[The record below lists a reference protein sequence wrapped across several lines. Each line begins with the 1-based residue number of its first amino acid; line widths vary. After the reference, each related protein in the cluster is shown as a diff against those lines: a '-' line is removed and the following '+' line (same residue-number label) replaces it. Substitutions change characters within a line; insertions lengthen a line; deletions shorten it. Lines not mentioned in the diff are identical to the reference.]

1 MKKLNRFIAFLLVV
15 IGVISVFAGSISV
28 NAADGYQAGDV
39 IYVDYSKLPD
49 WFDKDSVGNNGNL
62 GYHLYINFTNNTRY
76 DTGIKEEVVIGEDTS
91 RFNPRLVTEKV
102 GDCVYKYVVTE
113 EDAGAKTLMFWRG
126 SNTNLWNN
134 SVEIPYSEYV
144 KGLNTA
150 VVTDWT
156 STGYLTY
163 ADHYDYKLD
172 AVLDI
177 KENENVKDE
186 FTISLSCKAP
196 IDGDSITYSYEIYI
210 NNTLVSSACEYTG
223 IITEPY
229 ATVLGIIR
237 AYNDGTI
244 VAMSVI
250 NDTVDN
256 GDKVFTS
263 AVANNLYAH
272 AVIGNT
278 DDTQAWLRAKS
289 NDSVKLFYLPCSA
302 DKSAVEL
309 YSTYSSDIKING
321 ITIAP
326 NEIKTID
333 YEINKD
339 YTVTSDSGSF
349 KVRFM
354 RSNAEAAIYV
364 NNDHSVAND
373 LWNYLIKS
381 KDNYSSATGAVVN
394 PDGSIDNTDIKKIKG
409 RGNTTWAADKKP
421 FNINYKSAVKVGDM
435 QTTKKYSLLANFQD
449 ATMCRNR
456 ILYDMGDA
464 VGLRYSCDSR
474 FVDFY
479 IDGEYK
485 GQYQMCQKIEAGSDN
500 LIYDVD
506 DDGYINADGTM
517 KEDFSFVAE
526 IPFAEDFF
534 TTTNTDISVVI
545 KSPDVEGNNNLYANE
560 VKSYVRQ
567 KFEAM
572 YRAITTNSKDLDKYI
587 DIDSFAKAYIIQELG
602 KNWDTHSW
610 YLTYI
615 PDENGCYKFYASPV
629 WDFDNSLGNA
639 NGVASEIDK
648 IGITDYTLPTGWWAK
663 YKSGSN
669 NMTYLCTQNTTIM
682 ETAKTVWFKKFVPAI
697 DLLTKSGITDKEILS
712 KDVYYDRIVDSAEMN
727 YKIWE
732 MRVDNGWLAKHTSLN
747 KASFDYEALTYSVDK
762 TATSYAKYSFE
773 GEYNYMIDWLT
784 SRAAWLSNEWK
795 DYYVEGD
802 EVPDAVE
809 LNTTEPEIPTDPTA
823 PELPDNTI
831 SAFVFDS
838 TGKVTADK
846 LEEYGDK
853 SGYPATTGNGTL
865 VCSVNDT
872 GTRALEWSAAE
883 YGEDSNAI
891 VPLMTA
897 GSKNPW
903 GENPYIQITL
913 STKGYE
919 NIALSLTSAGSKKC
933 PATWQLAYSTDG
945 ESFTDIEG
953 ANYTISLDSRKLP
966 TAYFD
971 DLKLPSA
978 VSDSDTV
985 TLRLYA
991 VSTTTVS
998 GGSTAND
1005 PTGGEFVI
1013 NNIII
1018 TGDRITDT
1026 TENTDPA
1033 YPTDPAASTAPTTV
1047 NTTPAESTGATNV
1060 PTTYILGDADG
1071 DGKVNV
1077 KDATLIQ
1084 KFTAQLIDSIDEES
1098 ADSNRDGKVN
1108 VKDATAIQKFS
1119 ASLPIPY
1126 EIGTEMVRK

>member
-1 MKKLNRFIAFLLVV
+1 MKKLNKLIAFLLV
-15 IGVISVFAGSISV
+15 IISIVSAFASSISV
-28 NAADGYQAGDV
+28 NATDGYQAGDV
-39 IYVDYSKLPD
+39 IYVDYSKLPE
-49 WFDKDSVGNNGNL
+49 WFTEDITGEAGIFSNR
-62 GYHLYINFTNNTRY
+62 LYINFTNNTRY
-76 DTGIKEEVVIGEDTS
+76 DTGSKEEVVIGEDTTK
-91 RFNPRLVTEKV
+91 FDPKLVTEKV
-102 GDCVYKYVVTE
+102 DNCVYKYVVTE

-126 SNTNLWNN
+126 SDTNLWNN
-134 SVEIPYSEYV
+134 SVELPYSEFV
-144 KGLNTA
+144 KGFNTA

-156 STGYLTY
+156 STGYLTHNT
-163 ADHYDYKLD
+163 HYDYELD
-172 AVLDI
+172 PVLDI
-177 KENENVKDE
+177 KMNEDVKNE
-186 FTISLSCKAP
+186 FTVSLSCKSP
-196 IDGDSITYSYEIYI
+196 IADDTVTYSYEIYI
-210 NNTLVSSACEYTG
+210 SDTLVSNTNEYTG

-229 ATVLGIIR
+229 APVTGIVK
-237 AYNDGTI
+237 AFYADGTI
-244 VAMSVI
+244 AAMSFI
-250 NDTVDN
+250 NDFVDN
-256 GDKVFTS
+256 GDKVFS
-263 AVANNLYAH
+263 AATADKLYAH

-278 DDTQAWLRAKS
+278 SDTEAWLESQS
-289 NDSVKLFYLPCSA
+289 NGSVNLFYLPCSA
-302 DKSAVEL
+302 DKFAVEL
-309 YSTYSSDIKING
+309 YSTYSSDIEING
-321 ITIAP
+321 VTVNP
-326 NEIKTID
+326 FEIKVIE

-339 YTVTSDSGSF
+339 YTVITDNGSF
-349 KVRFM
+349 IIRFM

-364 NNDHSVAND
+364 NNDHSVARD
-373 LWNYLIKS
+373 LWSYLIMS
-381 KDNYSSATGAVVN
+381 KENYSSATGAVVN
-394 PDGSIDNTDIKKIKG
+394 PDSSIDNTKIKKIKG
-409 RGNTTWAADKKP
+409 RGNTTWMADKKP

-479 IDGEYK
+479 IDGVYK

-506 DDGYINADGTM
+506 DDGYFNEDGTL
-517 KEDFSFVAE
+517 KDDFSFVAE
-526 IPFAEDFF
+526 VPFAEDFF
-534 TTTNTDISVVI
+534 TATNTGINVVI

-560 VKSYVRQ
+560 VRNYVRQ

-572 YRAITTNSKDLDKYI
+572 YRAVTTNANDLDKYI

-610 YLTYI
+610 YLTYV
-615 PDENGCYKFYASPV
+615 PDENGNYKFYASPV

-639 NGVASEIDK
+639 NGVASDIANM
-648 IGITDYTLPTGWWAK
+648 GVTDYTLPTGWWAK
-663 YKSGSN
+663 YKSGTN

-697 DLLTKSGITDKEILS
+697 DILTKSGITNKEILS
-712 KDVYYDRIVDSAEMN
+712 KDVYYDRIVDSATMN
-727 YKIWE
+727 YRIWE
-732 MRVDNGWLAKHTSLN
+732 MLVDNGWLAKHTSLN
-747 KASFDYEALTYSVDK
+747 KASFDYETLTYSVDQ
-762 TATSYAKYSFE
+762 TATSYKKYSFE

-802 EVPDAVE
+802 EVPDAIE
-809 LNTTEPEIPTDPTA
+809 LSTPDVPTP
-823 PELPDNTI
+823 PVGPVLPNNTI

-846 LEEYGDK
+846 LSEYGDK

-865 VCSVNDT
+865 ICSVNDT

-883 YGEDSNAI
+883 YGEDSNSI
-891 VPLMTA
+891 VPIMTA

-903 GENPYIQITL
+903 GENPYLDITV

-945 ESFTDIEG
+945 ESFADIEG
-953 ANYTISLDSRKLP
+953 AEYTISLDNRKLP

-971 DLKLPSA
+971 NLRLPDA
-978 VSDSDTV
+978 VNDNDSI

-991 VSTTTVS
+991 VSTVTVS
-998 GGSTAND
+998 GGSTADN

-1018 TGDRITDT
+1018 TGDKITDT
-1026 TENTDPA
+1026 TDNTDPN
-1033 YPTDPAASTAPTTV
+1033 PS
-1047 NTTPAESTGATNV
+1047 TTPTINTNPTESTGTTNA
-1060 PTTYILGDADG
+1060 PSTYILGDANS

-1077 KDATLIQ
+1077 KDATYIQ
-1084 KFTAQLIDSIDEES
+1084 KFIAGLINTIDEEV
-1098 ADSNRDGKVN
+1098 ADCNSDGKVN
-1108 VKDATAIQKFS
+1108 VKDATAIQKFI
-1119 ASLPIPY
+1119 ASLPTPY
-1126 EIGTEMVRK
+1126 DIGAEKVRK